1 MKDKWKLLWQKAGDV
16 VLSCCC
22 SKANSKNK
30 QKIKEKKE
38 EKTEAIIAIFYFLPE
53 SFYSLTL
60 PRQHLPKALPAQYLD
75 ISRNGNGASGVVFPN
90 EIITLLESNVNTCNC
105 T

>member
-16 VLSCCC
+16 VLGCCC
-22 SKANSKNK
+22 SKANSKTK
-30 QKIKEKKE
+30 QKKKEKKE
-38 EKTEAIIAIFYFLPE
+38 EKTEAIIIFYFLPE

-75 ISRNGNGASGVVFPN
+75 ISRNGDGASGVVFPN